1 MLALLYDIHGNL
13 AALDAVLGDAE
24 RAGADRFLLGGDLV
38 AFGPRP
44 AEVLARLREL
54 PEATW
59 IRGNTERWMADP
71 SGAPAPMDEAARA
84 AAQAVGDDAVRE
96 LAALPES
103 AVLDDATIAWH
114 ASYRSD
120 MEGVAPEAE
129 DERDVMLRD
138 PGFDRMVVGH
148 THVQFLRELEDG
160 STVCNPGSVGVPLDG
175 DRRAAYGLLRDDD
188 PAHPIELRRVEYDS
202 DGAAAALRERFAG
215 AWVDVVAGRIERA
228 AA

>member
-1 MLALLYDIHGNL
+1 
-13 AALDAVLGDAE
+13 
-24 RAGADRFLLGGDLV
+24 V
-38 AFGPRP
+38 AFGPQP

-71 SGAPAPMDEAARA
+71 SEAPEPMDAAARA
-84 AAQAVGDDAVRE
+84 AAQAIGEDAVRE

-103 AVLDDATIAWH
+103 AELDDTTIAWH

-120 MEGVAPEAE
+120 MEGVAREAE

-148 THVQFLRELEDG
+148 THVQFLRELKDG
-160 STVCNPGSVGVPLDG
+160 STACNPGSVGVPLDG
-175 DRRAAYGLLRDDD
+175 DRRAAYGLLRDSGT
-188 PAHPIELRRVEYDS
+188 IELRRVEYDS
-202 DGAAAALRERFAG
+202 DGAAAALRQRFDG
-215 AWVDVVAGRIERA
+215 PWVDVVAGRIERA
-228 AA
+228 AP